1 MSPVFL
7 SIRMTVAT
15 LALSENLDEA
25 RLAIA
30 NGIDRR
36 LNANLTSFVGIFSV
50 PGAFLVLKDFRVKF
64 TYLDVTSLANGK
76 LLLRLD

>member
-1 MSPVFL
+1 
-7 SIRMTVAT
+7 MTVAT

-36 LNANLTSFVGIFSV
+36 LNANLTSFVGILSV

-64 TYLDVTSLANGK
+64 TSLDVTSLANGK